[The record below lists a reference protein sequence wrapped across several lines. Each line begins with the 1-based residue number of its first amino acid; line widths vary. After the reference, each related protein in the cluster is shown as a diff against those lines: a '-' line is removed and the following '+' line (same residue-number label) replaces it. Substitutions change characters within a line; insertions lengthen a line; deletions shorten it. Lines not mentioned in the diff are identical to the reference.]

1 MSALAGQTAFIT
13 GASGAI
19 ATACA
24 TALAADGARLALMAR
39 RREGVDAAADAV
51 RGAVPGAEIMTI
63 VGDCGDEA
71 AVKQALHQ
79 AHALAG
85 RLDIAV
91 ATVGG
96 AGFAPFMLLDSA
108 AIRDALEINV
118 LSAFFVIRH
127 AVPLMAGGGSI
138 VCTSSSSAIL
148 TFPYLAPYHMAK
160 AALEGMVR
168 AAADELGGA
177 GIRINAVRPGLTKAQ
192 GTGTM
197 LEVPGVAEQF
207 LPEFPLARLGEPEDI
222 AHVVRFLAGP
232 ESGWMTGECVNI
244 DGGNHLRGSP
254 DLTPMVEAIHGKE
267 RVAAARAGKETQ
279 A

>member
-24 TALAADGARLALMAR
+24 IALAADGARLTLMAR
-39 RREGVDAAADAV
+39 RRDGLEEAAEAV
-51 RGAVPGAEIMTI
+51 RRAVPHAAITTI

-71 AVKQALHQ
+71 AVKAALHQ
-79 AHALAG
+79 AHALAD

-96 AGFAPFMLLDSA
+96 AGFAPFMLVDSA
-108 AIRDALEINV
+108 AIRDTLEINV

-127 AVPLMAGGGSI
+127 AVPLMTSGGSI

-148 TFPYLAPYHMAK
+148 TFPYLSAYHVAK
-160 AALEGMVR
+160 AALEGLVR
-168 AAADELGGA
+168 AAADELGAA
-177 GIRINAVRPGLTKAQ
+177 GIRINAVRPGLTRAQ

-197 LEVPGVAEQF
+197 LDIPGVAEQF
-207 LPEFPLARLGEPEDI
+207 LPEFPLARLGEPDDV
-222 AHVVRFLAGP
+222 ARAVRFLAGP
-232 ESGWMTGECVNI
+232 ESGWMTGECLNV

-254 DLTPMVEAIHGKE
+254 DLSAMVEAIHGKE
-267 RVAAARAGKETQ
+267 RVAAARAGKEVQ